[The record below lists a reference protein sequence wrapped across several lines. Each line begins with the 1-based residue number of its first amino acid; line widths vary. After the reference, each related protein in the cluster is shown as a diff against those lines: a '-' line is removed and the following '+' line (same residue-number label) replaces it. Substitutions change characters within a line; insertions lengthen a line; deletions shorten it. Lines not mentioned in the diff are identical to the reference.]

1 MTEYLNRSEIVWNR
15 RGDDR
20 GPGSCSGQRAP
31 QLDSHDSQRDPMS
44 EARSSFYSNDE
55 AADFLRL
62 SPRTLE
68 KYRVRGGGPPF
79 RKLGRRVVYAR
90 ADLEDW
96 AGQRVC
102 DSTSD
107 AAWKGPQ
114 TGN

>member
-1 MTEYLNRSEIVWNR
+1 MAQRSEHCDA
-15 RGDDR
+15 GEPHHDR
-20 GPGSCSGQRAP
+20 
-31 QLDSHDSQRDPMS
+31 MT
-44 EARSSFYSNDE
+44 EARSPFYSNDE

-79 RKLGRRVVYAR
+79 RKFGRRVVYAL

-96 AGQRVC
+96 AGRCVC

-107 AAWKGPQ
+107 AAWKES
-114 TGN
+114 